1 MGPLLKQLLIRA
13 SLGAQAVRIV
23 QCLVRAPLV
32 LAWFGAGPDRR
43 LVLDGPPVI
52 LIRAYL
58 LAACRLGLLRSHDLV
73 RLLWRLVHERCL
85 HGGPLVHF
93 ERGCC
98 SVLLVSAV
106 QCASLVK
113 GSPLERKHTVT
124 TCDLTF
130 ETWIEHLA
138 DVELF
143 GVFVDLLERLE
154 RRLILHYL

>member
-1 MGPLLKQLLIRA
+1 M
-13 SLGAQAVRIV
+13 
-23 QCLVRAPLV
+23 
-32 LAWFGAGPDRR
+32 
-43 LVLDGPPVI
+43 
-52 LIRAYL
+52 
-58 LAACRLGLLRSHDLV
+58 
-73 RLLWRLVHERCL
+73 
-85 HGGPLVHF
+85 
-93 ERGCC
+93 
-98 SVLLVSAV
+98 LLVSAV